1 MALLDERSCICT
13 KSELDIFSVNPTQ
26 TSIDS
31 GSVVEFFPLAPL
43 DAGPVIDF
51 YVPGGED
58 YMDLAN
64 TYLCLSVKIKKQDG
78 GNIEADSK
86 VAPANLIMHSLFSQV
101 DVSLNDKLVSTSSGT
116 YAYRAFYETLLNYS
130 KSTKETQL
138 TASGWYKD
146 TAGQMDDYNAN
157 EGLKK
162 RAKLLEKSKT
172 LDLIGKLHSDMFH
185 QEKLILGG
193 VSMRLKLTRN
203 KDSFVL
209 QSSEDGAAYC
219 IKVVKAVLRVR
230 KCRVSSAV
238 ALAHA
243 HVLEKANAKY
253 SINRVEV
260 KSFSIPSQS
269 LDVTQENIFMGQL
282 PTRVIIG
289 LLDNDAYNGSY
300 KKNPFNFKNY
310 NLTKISLQLD
320 AQEQPAKPIYCN
332 FEEGATIDGY
342 MSLFVGTGKAFRD
355 ADIDLT
361 RDEYADGYTLYAFDL
376 TPDLASDS
384 DHYSLLKSGSVRLKL
399 TFSTALPNT
408 INAVVYAE
416 FQNVLEIDR
425 NRNVFYDFNA

>member
-1 MALLDERSCICT
+1 M
-13 KSELDIFSVNPTQ
+13 
-26 TSIDS
+26 
-31 GSVVEFFPLAPL
+31 
-43 DAGPVIDF
+43 
-51 YVPGGED
+51 
-58 YMDLAN
+58 
-64 TYLCLSVKIKKQDG
+64 
-78 GNIEADSK
+78 
-86 VAPANLIMHSLFSQV
+86 
-101 DVSLNDKLVSTSSGT
+101 
-116 YAYRAFYETLLNYS
+116 
-130 KSTKETQL
+130 
-138 TASGWYKD
+138 
-146 TAGQMDDYNAN
+146 
-157 EGLKK
+157 
-162 RAKLLEKSKT
+162 
-172 LDLIGKLHSDMFH
+172 
-185 QEKLILGG
+185 
-193 VSMRLKLTRN
+193 
-203 KDSFVL
+203 
-209 QSSEDGAAYC
+209 
-219 IKVVKAVLRVR
+219 LRVR
-230 KCRVSSAV
+230 KFRVSSAV

-260 KSFSIPSQS
+260 KSFSIPAQS

-310 NLTKISLQLD
+310 NLAKISLQLD